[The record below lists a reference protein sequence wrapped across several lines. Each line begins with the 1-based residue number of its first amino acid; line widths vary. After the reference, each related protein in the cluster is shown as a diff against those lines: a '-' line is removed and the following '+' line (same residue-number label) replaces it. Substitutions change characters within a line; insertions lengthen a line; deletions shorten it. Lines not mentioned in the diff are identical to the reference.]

1 MGDVL
6 PFKRDHTLCRFNEPQ
21 DRAPSRRFSTTTFPY
36 EPQGFTFLQSKV
48 DVINGIDIADY
59 FGENPSLD
67 REMLLQ
73 MLHFKQRC
81 LSHAVLLLQDGR
93 LLLYPLEFLM
103 IQPAG
108 RIMLRSDLI
117 ERRLFFFTYGHDFW
131 TA

>member
-81 LSHAVLLLQDGR
+81 LSYASLLHMYMLFVLVLCDFVLH
-93 LLLYPLEFLM
+93 
-103 IQPAG
+103 QP
-108 RIMLRSDLI
+108 
-117 ERRLFFFTYGHDFW
+117 E
-131 TA
+131 